1 MGLWARA
8 DWQENGPS
16 GGNWALWAV
25 FRPNSKFERKRRR
38 KMEIRDITQ
47 VAYEM
52 FRVKEDRLRM
62 GYEDE
67 IALMARKYEGLKQ
80 LLVRSRQD
88 YYRLLNDVKSK
99 LTPTIPEGLNEKKRK
114 ESVLKVQN
122 QENAP
127 VNTAKLSVQ
136 QKVQT
141 SRINETVKKV
151 DPTPPLIRPNPTE
164 NLEEMLFS
172 NDAFLSAD
180 LSKKTMKKPAQVSV
194 SETSDSLEEDEE
206 PDPTI
211 FDKKFLSDQSP
222 NKEKKQKNKRKL
234 EFISSASPSTKNMQN
249 PERTFVSKYQKPAP
263 QQERIMLDSVEKIST
278 VSNESPHKTAHQ
290 RNEKN
295 ISKSSSSPD
304 LPPRPVSVRSLIQ
317 PNVHKSL
324 SEKQLPNK
332 QNNNSNS
339 NNNNNNNSRQPL
351 KMVEVIRN
359 KAERD
364 ALRGFQCEECAA
376 FYNAQIQQGILDPS
390 NIKDFLQYCSRHK
403 AKYTPPSTPEGFW
416 DLTLRTPDEWKK

>member
-1 MGLWARA
+1 
-8 DWQENGPS
+8 
-16 GGNWALWAV
+16 
-25 FRPNSKFERKRRR
+25 
-38 KMEIRDITQ
+38 MEIRDITQ

-67 IALMARKYEGLKQ
+67 IAHMARKYEGLKQ

-88 YYRLLNDVKSK
+88 YYRLLNEVKSK
-99 LTPTIPEGLNEKKRK
+99 LNPTISEELNEKKRK
-114 ESVLKVQN
+114 ESVFKVQN
-122 QENAP
+122 QENSP
-127 VNTAKLSVQ
+127 LNTTKLPVQ

-141 SRINETVKKV
+141 FRVNETVKKV
-151 DPTPPLIRPNPTE
+151 EPTPPLIKPKRTE

-172 NDAFLSAD
+172 NDAFLTVD
-180 LSKKTMKKPAQVSV
+180 LAKKTTKKPTQVSV
-194 SETSDSLEEDEE
+194 SGTSDSLEEDEE

-211 FDKKFLSDQSP
+211 FNKKLFSDRSP
-222 NKEKKQKNKRKL
+222 NKETKQKNKRKL
-234 EFISSASPSTKNMQN
+234 EFISSPSPSTKNIQN
-249 PERTFVSKYQKPAP
+249 PERTFVSKYRKPTP
-263 QQERIMLDSVEKIST
+263 QQELIMLDSVEKIST
-278 VSNESPHKTAHQ
+278 VSNESPQKTGQ
-290 RNEKN
+290 RNEKK

-317 PNVHKSL
+317 PNVNKSL
-324 SEKQLPNK
+324 SEKHLPNK
-332 QNNNSNS
+332 LSNNSNG
-339 NNNNNNNSRQPL
+339 NINNNNSRQPL